1 MQIRIRNTAD
11 MEDKGSDIGFDMN
24 MCMDTVMDMDTDMD
38 IDTDTEMDMD
48 RTQTLAWAW
57 TYLE

>member
-1 MQIRIRNTAD
+1 MRIRIRNTAD

-38 IDTDTEMDMD
+38 IDTEMDMD